1 MSRLNAK
8 RPNAKATE
16 GQVDWMPRRLNAK
29 GPNAK
34 ANEGQADFRP
44 SGNEGQVDFMPSGNE
59 RQVDFYYVFTLCF
72 GNSQD
77 LL

>member
-1 MSRLNAK
+1 MNAK
-8 RPNAKATE
+8 
-16 GQVDWMPRRLNAK
+16 Q
-29 GPNAK
+29 PNAK